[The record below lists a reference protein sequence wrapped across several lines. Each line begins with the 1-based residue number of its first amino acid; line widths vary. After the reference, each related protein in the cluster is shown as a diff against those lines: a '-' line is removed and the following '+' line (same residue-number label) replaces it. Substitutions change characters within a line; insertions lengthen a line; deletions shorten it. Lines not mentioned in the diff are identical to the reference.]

1 MEITITIKI
10 DDHELLNSKNE
21 ETRKEVKGNYSQYAM
36 YFDER
41 NPKFDGKHP
50 EFNRIF
56 LATQQHYANDLL
68 KTKGYLFLNDVYKM
82 LGLPETKAGQI
93 VGWVYNTESPFGD
106 NYVDFGIFDERN
118 KNFING
124 KSNIAL
130 LDFNVDGNILELL

>member
-10 DDHELLNSKNE
+10 DDHELLNSKNV
-21 ETRKEVKGNYSQYAM
+21 ETRKEVKGNYSRYAM
-36 YFDER
+36 YFDEE
-41 NPKFDGKHP
+41 NPNFDGKHP

-56 LATQQHYANDLL
+56 LAAQQRYANDLL

-106 NYVDFGIFDERN
+106 NYVDFGIFDEHN